1 MVFSRSSTALLLVDS
16 LRMASLTGEILHVSL
31 SLSLFFFF
39 FQNNTFLLFI

>member
-16 LRMASLTGEILHVSL
+16 LRMAILTGEILHVSL

-39 FQNNTFLLFI
+39 QNNTFLLFI